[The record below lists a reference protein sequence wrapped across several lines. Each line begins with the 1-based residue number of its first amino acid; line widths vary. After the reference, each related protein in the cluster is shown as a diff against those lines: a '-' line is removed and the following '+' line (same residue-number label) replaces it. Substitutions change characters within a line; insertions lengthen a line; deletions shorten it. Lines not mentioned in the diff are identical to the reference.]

1 MADLVSLK
9 CPSCGS
15 VIHIESNKESCFC
28 TNCGSQI
35 KISDPNK
42 KTVTYIDAARVKE
55 AEVKENIRK
64 KELEL
69 EDKRRQNTRIKEYL
83 KYLIIAIAVICL
95 FFLFNNHDFMV
106 GLFLI
111 SVILVPVAGIVAI
124 FYFLTK

>member
-28 TNCGSQI
+28 TNCGSHI